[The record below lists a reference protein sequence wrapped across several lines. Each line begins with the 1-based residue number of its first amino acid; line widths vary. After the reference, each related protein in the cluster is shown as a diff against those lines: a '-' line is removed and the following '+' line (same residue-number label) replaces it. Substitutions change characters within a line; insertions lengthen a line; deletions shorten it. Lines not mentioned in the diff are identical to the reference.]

1 MRKMVKMSMAAVM
14 MMGIGSVSA
23 QAEGLD
29 ILSNIKAK
37 GEIRARYEMVDQ
49 DGKDNANAFTNRLT
63 IGVSADLLGT
73 DWLSAYAEMTDVRAL
88 NENYNSTTNGQ
99 INHATVV
106 DPEQT
111 RLTQAYVD
119 IKLGKP
125 TLRIGRQMIN
135 LDNQR
140 FVGAVGWRQMFQ
152 TFDAYTLTCNS
163 IENLNV
169 FASYVT
175 QVNTI
180 KAEST
185 AAENGTANPTAD
197 SYDTRTVLLNASY
210 KVMPELKA
218 TAYAYLIGEG
228 TAGGSHDTYG
238 LALTGNVAVSDGVK
252 LNYRAEYATQTD
264 PSLENSGYSGTGEK
278 ADASYY
284 NLELGA
290 NVSGFLVGARYE
302 VLSGQ
307 GNAAAGGDTTFQTPL
322 ATLHGQNGWADIFLN
337 NGGNQGLEDMSIMVG
352 YTSKDFG
359 TAKVIYH
366 DFNAEAAVAG
376 QVEEFGQEIDAIY
389 TRAIPGVNNLTGMV
403 KFASYMADSKNTA
416 GTGNTDTDKIWLMLD
431 YKFASK

>member
-14 MMGIGSVSA
+14 IMGIGSVSA
-23 QAEGLD
+23 QAEGVD

-63 IGVSADLLGT
+63 IGVGADLFGT
-73 DWLSAYAEMTDVRAL
+73 DWLKAYAEMTDVRAL

-99 INHATVV
+99 TNHAVV
-106 DPEQT
+106 ADPEQT

-169 FASYVT
+169 FASYIT
-175 QVNTI
+175 QVNRVFDHD
-180 KAEST
+180 T
-185 AAENGTANPTAD
+185 AAG
-197 SYDTRTVLLNASY
+197 SRDTRTALVNVSY

-252 LNYRAEYATQTD
+252 LNYRAEYAMQTD
-264 PSLENSGYSGTGEK
+264 PTMENSGYNGAEVK
-278 ADASYY
+278 ADADYM
-284 NLELGA
+284 NFELGA
-290 NVSGFLVGARYE
+290 NVSGFLLGARYE
-302 VLSGQ
+302 VLSGDD
-307 GNAAAGGDTTFQTPL
+307 GSADSSAFATPL
-322 ATLHGQNGWADIFLN
+322 ATLHGQNGWADMFLATPTS
-337 NGGNQGLEDMSIMVG
+337 GIEDMSAMIG
-352 YTSKDFG
+352 YTSKDIG
-359 TAKVIYH
+359 TLKVIYH
-366 DFNAEAAVAG
+366 DFQSEVTSDDLG
-376 QVEEFGQEIDAIY
+376 SEIDAVY
-389 TRAIPGVNNLTGMV
+389 TRAVPGVNGLVGTLKV
-403 KFASYMADSKNTA
+403 ADYDADTHSVDTTKF
-416 GTGNTDTDKIWLMLD
+416 WVMLD

>member
-14 MMGIGSVSA
+14 IMGIGSVSA
-23 QAEGLD
+23 QAEGVD

-37 GEIRARYEMVDQ
+37 GEIRARYEMVDTDAVIPTTTTKQ
-49 DGKDNANAFTNRLT
+49 SNANAFTNRLT

-88 NENYNSTTNGQ
+88 NDNYNSTDNGETT
-99 INHATVV
+99 HATVV

-163 IENLNV
+163 IENLSV
-169 FASYVT
+169 FASYIT
-175 QVNTI
+175 QVNGV
-180 KAEST
+180 KADEVN
-185 AAENGTANPTAD
+185 AAT
-197 SYDTRTVLLNASY
+197 DTRTALVNVSY

-218 TAYAYLIGEG
+218 TAYAYMIGEG
-228 TAGGSHDTYG
+228 TAGHKTGSDTYG
-238 LALTGNVAVSDGVK
+238 LALTGNVAVADGVK

-264 PSLENSGYSGTGEK
+264 ASMENSGFSGASSDVD
-278 ADASYY
+278 ADYM
-284 NLELGA
+284 NFELGA
-290 NVSGFLVGARYE
+290 NVSGILAGLGYE
-302 VLSGQ
+302 VLSGDSD
-307 GNAAAGGDTTFQTPL
+307 GAGKEKAFATPL
-322 ATLHGQNGWADIFLN
+322 ATGHAFNGWADIFLATPT
-337 NGGNQGLEDMSIMVG
+337 QGIEDMSAYVG
-352 YTSKDFG
+352 YASKEFG
-359 TAKVIYH
+359 KLQVVYH
-366 DFNAEAAVAG
+366 DFQSDVG
-376 QVEEFGQEIDAIY
+376 SIDYGTEIDAVY
-389 TRAIPGVNNLTGMV
+389 TRAIPGMNGLTGMLKV
-403 KFASYMADSKNTA
+403 ADYSAGDTVAEGNNAAQASDTTKF
-416 GTGNTDTDKIWLMLD
+416 WVMLD

>member
-23 QAEGLD
+23 QAEGVD

-37 GEIRARYEMVDQ
+37 GEIRARYEMVEQ
-49 DGKDNANAFTNRLT
+49 DGLSNANAFTNRLT
-63 IGVSADLLGT
+63 VGVSADLLGT

-88 NENYNSTTNGQ
+88 NDNYNSTTNGETT
-99 INHATVV
+99 HATVA

-163 IENLNV
+163 IENLSV
-169 FASYVT
+169 FASYIT
-175 QVNTI
+175 QINRIFDQETTTG
-180 KAEST
+180 AT
-185 AAENGTANPTAD
+185 DGQR
-197 SYDTRTVLLNASY
+197 DTRTALVNVSY

-238 LALTGNVAVSDGVK
+238 LALTGDVAVSDGVK
-252 LNYRAEYATQTD
+252 MNYRAEYATQTD
-264 PSLENSGYSGTGEK
+264 PSLENSGYTGTGVK
-278 ADASYY
+278 ADADYM
-284 NLELGA
+284 NFELGA

-302 VLSGQ
+302 VLSGDD
-307 GNAAAGGDTTFQTPL
+307 GSADSTAFATPL
-322 ATLHGQNGWADIFLN
+322 ATLHGQNGWADMFLATPA
-337 NGGNQGLEDMSIMVG
+337 GGIEDMSAYVG
-352 YTSKDFG
+352 YASKDFG
-359 TAKVIYH
+359 KFQVIYH
-366 DFNAEAAVAG
+366 DFQADETQAG
-376 QVEEFGQEIDAIY
+376 QDDSYGTEVDAVY
-389 TRAIPGVNNLTGMV
+389 TRAIPGVNNLSGMI
-403 KFASYMADSKNTA
+403 KYASFDAEK
-416 GTGNTDTDKIWLMLD
+416 GTSAYQNDVDKLWLMLT